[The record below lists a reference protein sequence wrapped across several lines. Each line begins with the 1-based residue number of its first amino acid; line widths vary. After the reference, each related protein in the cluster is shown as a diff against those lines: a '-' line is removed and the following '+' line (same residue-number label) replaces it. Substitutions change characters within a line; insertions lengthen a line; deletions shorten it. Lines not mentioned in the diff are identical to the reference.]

1 VVGFEAAPAEV
12 VCMTTGEDKI
22 IVSRMMPTTLNPEAL
37 KGGDFE
43 VHHI

>member
-12 VCMTTGEDKI
+12 ARMTAGETKI

-43 VHHI
+43 IHDI